1 MERADKNNKMILL
14 IIFIISF
21 LYLFYIIWLTES
33 FQEIEKN
40 NDVFYPTVSII
51 ISAKNEELNI
61 DNLISK
67 LMIQNYPVDKFEIII
82 ANDKSEDNTL
92 EKIKK
97 YANKIRN
104 LSIIDIKNT
113 PKKWGAKKW
122 AINQCIDKSSGEI
135 ILQTDAD
142 CSHKSTWLFEMVQ
155 PFQDHNIG
163 FVCGPS
169 YIGKKNN
176 FWDDTIKL
184 ESIAQESFTY
194 ANSKRNL
201 FISCTA
207 RNIAFR
213 KSLFSD
219 INGYEGINHIESGD
233 DDLLLHKVVKNSK
246 AEVFF
251 LANQEALVS
260 SNSPNS
266 IKEFY
271 MQRLRYASKGL
282 LYFKLQTP
290 KEVKVV
296 LPFLMVSN
304 LAIIFSIINII
315 ATQSVIWLLPLI
327 LKSIADFLIIT
338 KYMNLINIK
347 FNVLN
352 FMILTILHPF
362 YIVLLGTISPLTK
375 VQWK

>member
-1 MERADKNNKMILL
+1 MIFL
-14 IIFIISF
+14 IILIISF

-33 FQEIEKN
+33 FQGIEKKS
-40 NDVFYPTVSII
+40 NDIFYPFVSIV
-51 ISAKNEELNI
+51 ISAKNEEHNI
-61 DNLISK
+61 DNLMHN
-67 LMIQNYPVDKFEIII
+67 LMMQNYPVDKFEIII

-92 EKIKK
+92 
-97 YANKIRN
+97 NKIRKFSTKMNN
-104 LSIIDIKNT
+104 LNIVDIKNT
-113 PKKWGAKKW
+113 PKNWGSKKW
-122 AINQCIDKSSGEI
+122 AIKQCIDKSLGEI

-142 CSHKSTWLFEMVQ
+142 CTHESTWLFEMVQ
-155 PFQDHNIG
+155 PFQKHNIG

-169 YIGKKNN
+169 YIGKNNN
-176 FWDDTIKL
+176 FWDEIIKL

-201 FISCTA
+201 YISCTA

-213 KSLFSD
+213 KALFSD

-246 AEVFF
+246 TEVYF
-251 LANQEALVS
+251 LANPYALVS

-266 IKEFY
+266 IKGFY

-282 LYFKLQTP
+282 LYFKLPTP
-290 KEVKVV
+290 KEVRII

-304 LAIIFSIINII
+304 FAIVCSITNLIS
-315 ATQSVIWLLPLI
+315 TQSLIWLLPLI
-327 LKSIADFLIIT
+327 LKSISDFLIIT
-338 KYMNLINIK
+338 KYMNLISVK
-347 FNVLN
+347 FNLLN
-352 FMILTILHPF
+352 FIILAVLHPF